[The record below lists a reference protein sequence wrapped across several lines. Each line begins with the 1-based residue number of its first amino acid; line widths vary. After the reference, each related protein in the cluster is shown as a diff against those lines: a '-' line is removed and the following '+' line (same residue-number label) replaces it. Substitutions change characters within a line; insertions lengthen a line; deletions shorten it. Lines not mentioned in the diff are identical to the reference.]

1 MSALQNFAKKVF
13 GTQNERELKSIYP
26 IVAKINSLEPEIKK
40 LSDAELRAKTDEFKA
55 RYAKGETLDQLL
67 PEAFAVVREAAWR
80 VRKERHY
87 DVQLIGGVT
96 LHRGRIAEMRTG
108 EGKTLVATLPCY
120 LNALAGKGVH
130 VITVN
135 DYLARRDAATM
146 GKVHEFLGLT
156 TGVIVHGLTD
166 AQRKQNY
173 ACDITYGTNNEFGF
187 DYLRDNMK
195 FRLEDYVQR
204 ELNFAIVDEVDSILI
219 DEARTPLIISGPT
232 DDTTDLYYK
241 IDRTLLQD
249 GGLTK
254 DVDYTIDEKSKTAAL
269 TEAGVDKMEAR
280 LGIANLYDPANIE
293 VLHHVNQG
301 LRAQM
306 LFKRDVDYV
315 VKDGEVM
322 IVDEFTGRLMPGRR
336 WSDGLHQAIE
346 AKEGVDIENENQTLA
361 TITFQNF
368 FRMYGKLGGMTG
380 TADTEAHEFKQ
391 IYKLDV
397 TVIPTNRS
405 MIRKDH
411 ADVIFKSAQGKYK
424 EIAEEIKRLQQ
435 KGQPVLVGTVSVEKS
450 EIISRLLK
458 AEGIKHSVLNAK
470 QHEREADI
478 VAQAGRKGSVTI
490 ATNMAGRGTDILLGG
505 NAETL
510 AKVEAGPAP
519 SRRDFPG
526 GAEGEEPYAKAVAE
540 HQAKHDEAF
549 ARLKETCAK
558 EREEVRAAGGLFILG
573 TERHESRRIDNQ
585 LRGRAGRQGDPGESR
600 FYLSLDDDLMRI
612 FGSVNIGRFMEDDL
626 PIEHRW
632 ITKAIENA
640 QKKVEGHN
648 YDIRKHLLEYDDVMN
663 QQRKVVYAWRR
674 EVLSVPNL
682 RNMAFSMIEELATAI
697 AEDFFPGG
705 KIRKH
710 QGQAHL
716 DVKELNDAVRTTLMI
731 PTQIQERDISPFNNV
746 GLRKLIVELADKFYK
761 QKEQSMGE
769 ETMRQLEKMILLTT
783 IDHLWKDHL
792 LAMDHLRDGV
802 GLQGYGQKDPLIE
815 YKKQGFKFFELMMN
829 QITGDSARKLFAVQ
843 LAPQEDIHALEEEA
857 FGDPLRNAVE
867 SHPDAQNLAS
877 RTPPQGAFPLGRGP
891 TPMHP
896 GSVGGAGPAHGPGSR
911 PGAGG
916 MQYAI
921 GPDGSLVPA
930 PTPSPEAAQR
940 QAQDFSDLMRGPSRM
955 TLNRGP
961 VGGGAPT
968 PAANDVSKVGRN
980 DLCPCGSGKKYK
992 KCHGT

>member
-1 MSALQNFAKKVF
+1 MIQAVQNVAKKVF
-13 GTQNERELKSIYP
+13 GTQNDRELKSINP
-26 IVAKINSLEPEIKK
+26 IVAKINSLEPGIKA
-40 LSDAELRAKTDEFKA
+40 LSDEQLRAKTAEFKA
-55 RYAKGETLDQLL
+55 RLTKGATLEDIL
-67 PEAFAVVREAAWR
+67 PECFAVVREAAWR

-87 DVQLIGGVT
+87 DVQMIGGIT

-232 DDTTDLYYK
+232 DDTTDLYVK
-241 IDRTLLQD
+241 IDRHILAD
-249 GGLTK
+249 GGLK
-254 DVDYTIDEKSKTAAL
+254 RDVDYTIDEKSKTAAL
-269 TEAGVDKMEAR
+269 TETGVDKMEAR
-280 LGIANLYDPANIE
+280 LGISNLYDPKNIE

-301 LRAQM
+301 LRAQ
-306 LFKRDVDYV
+306 LLYKRDVDYV
-315 VKDGEVM
+315 VKDGEVC

-336 WSDGLHQAIE
+336 WSDGLHQAVE

-368 FRMYGKLGGMTG
+368 FRMYKKLSGMTG
-380 TADTEAHEFKQ
+380 TADTEATEFKQ

-397 TVIPTNRS
+397 TVIPTNRP
-405 MIRKDH
+405 MVRLDN
-411 ADVIFKSAQGKYK
+411 ADVIFKSAQAKYK
-424 EIAEEIKRLQQ
+424 LIVDEIKRLRE

-450 EIISRLLK
+450 EVISNLLK
-458 AEGIKHSVLNAK
+458 REGVKHHVLNAK
-470 QHEREADI
+470 QHDREAEV
-478 VAQAGRKGSVTI
+478 VAQAGRKGAITI

-505 NAETL
+505 NPEVL
-510 AKVEAGPAP
+510 ARADAGAAP
-519 SRRDFPG
+519 LRKDFDDPT
-526 GAEGEEPYAKAVAE
+526 EFEKAVTEYKAKYEASLASFNKICAE
-540 HQAKHDEAF
+540 
-549 ARLKETCAK
+549 
-558 EREEVRAAGGLFILG
+558 EREDVKKAGGLFILG

-612 FGSVNIGRFMEDDL
+612 FGSVNIGRFMEEDL

-663 QQRKVVYAWRR
+663 QQRKVVYAWRK
-674 EVLSVPNL
+674 EVLSRASL
-682 RNMAFSMIEELATAI
+682 RDMVFSMVDELAADI
-697 AEDFFPGG
+697 SEDFFPNG
-705 KIRKH
+705 KLKRVD
-710 QGQAHL
+710 GAAHL
-716 DVKELNDAVRTTLMI
+716 DEKELNDAIRTTL
-731 PTQIQERDISPFNNV
+731 QFHSDVREKDIQPFNNA
-746 GLRKLIVELADKFYK
+746 GLKKLIIELAQKAYSA
-761 QKEQSMGE
+761 KEQQMSE
-769 ETMRQLEKMILLTT
+769 HVVRQLEKMILLTT
-783 IDHLWKDHL
+783 IDQLWKDHL
-792 LAMDHLRDGV
+792 LAMDHLREGI

-815 YKKQGFKFFELMMN
+815 YKKQGFRFFGMMMS
-829 QITGDSARKLFAVQ
+829 QITGDVVRKLYAVQ
-843 LAPQEDIHALEEEA
+843 LAPQDDLAEMEAEA
-857 FGDPLRNAVE
+857 FGDPTRGAIE
-867 SHPDAQNLAS
+867 SHPSAQGMGMQ
-877 RTPPQGAFPLGRGP
+877 PGPGLGMA
-891 TPMHP
+891 PMHP
-896 GSVGGAGPAHGPGSR
+896 DAPGLGHLKPIPAGSGPA
-911 PGAGG
+911 GG
-916 MQYAI
+916 GKIQYQMS
-921 GPDGSLVPA
+921 PDGRLIPA
-930 PTPSPEAAQR
+930 AAGSAPQQ
-940 QAQDFSDLMRGPSRM
+940 QAAPDFTHLMRGPRQMSM
-955 TLNRGP
+955 NRGP
-961 VGGGAPT
+961 MGGGPGLGT
-968 PAANDVSKVGRN
+968 PVSGGANDVAKVGRN
-980 DLCPCGSGKKYK
+980 DVCPCGSGKKYK
-992 KCHGT
+992 KCHGA